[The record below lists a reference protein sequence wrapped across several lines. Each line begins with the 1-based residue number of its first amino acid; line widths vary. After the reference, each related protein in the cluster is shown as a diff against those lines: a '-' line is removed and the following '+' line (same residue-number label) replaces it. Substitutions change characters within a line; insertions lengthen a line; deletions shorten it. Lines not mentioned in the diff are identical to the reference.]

1 MFPQQPEGDWLMY
14 LKNRFDVGKF
24 IILAEMQ
31 PPKGVDVSEMVNSA
45 VRVKKSV
52 DAFLVPEMGN
62 AVMRMSAL
70 GGAMVL
76 QNQGLQTIMQVNC
89 RDRNRIALQADLLAA
104 YGAGIVNIMGVSGED
119 PSLGDH
125 HQAKAV
131 HDIDLMTLF
140 KAVSTLQAGKD
151 LAGNELTGSPS
162 FLLGANVNARATG
175 DELAKELELM
185 DAKSEAGVDFFIAPP
200 VFDFNAIEPFMEKV
214 NLKQVKILPT
224 IMLLKSVGMAR
235 YMARHLNMTI
245 SQDLIKRLMRA
256 PDKPLES
263 LTIAT
268 EVLSDAKAAGFAGV
282 MISAMGWEE
291 KLQKLMDM
299 V

>member
-1 MFPQQPEGDWLMY
+1 MY

-24 IILAEMQ
+24 IVIAEMQ

-62 AVMRMSAL
+62 AIMRMSAL

-76 QNQGLQTIMQVNC
+76 QHQGLQTIMQINC

-104 YGAGIVNIMGVSGED
+104 YGAGILNVMGVSGED
-119 PSLGDH
+119 PSTGDH
-125 HQAKAV
+125 HKAKAV

-140 KAVSTLQAGKD
+140 KAISALQTGRD
-151 LAGNELTGSPS
+151 LAGNELSGAPT
-162 FLLGANVNARATG
+162 FFLGADVNARATG
-175 DELAKELELM
+175 DELKKELDGMEE
-185 DAKSEAGVDFFIAPP
+185 KIEAGVEFFIAPP
-200 VFDFNAIEPFMEKV
+200 VFDFNVIAPFMEAVDLKKTKV
-214 NLKQVKILPT
+214 LPT
-224 IMLLKSVGMAR
+224 VMMLKSVGMAR
-235 YMARHLNMTI
+235 YLARHMNMSI
-245 SQDLIKRLMRA
+245 SQDLIKRIMHA

-268 EVLSDAKAAGFAGV
+268 EIVAEAKGAGFAGV
-282 MISAMGWEE
+282 KISPMGWES

-299 V
+299 M

>member
-1 MFPQQPEGDWLMY
+1 MY

-45 VRVKKSV
+45 TRVKKTI

-62 AVMRMSAL
+62 AIMRMSAL

-76 QNQGLQTIMQVNC
+76 QNQGLQTIMQINC

-104 YGAGIVNIMGVSGED
+104 YGAGIINIMGVSGED
-119 PSLGDH
+119 PSIGDH

-140 KAVSTLQAGKD
+140 KAISTLQTGRD
-151 LAGNELTGSPS
+151 LAGNELSGSPS
-162 FLLGANVNARATG
+162 FFVGATVNARATG
-175 DELAKELELM
+175 DELKKELEAM
-185 DAKSEAGVDFFIAPP
+185 EEKIEAGVEFFIAPP
-200 VFDFNAIEPFMEKV
+200 VFDFSAIEPFMEAVDLRKTKV
-214 NLKQVKILPT
+214 LPT
-224 IMLLKSVGMAR
+224 VMLLKSVGMAR
-235 YMARHLNMTI
+235 YLARHMNMTI
-245 SQDLIKRLMRA
+245 SQDLIKRMMHA

-268 EVLSDAKAAGFAGV
+268 EILSEAKDAGFAGV
-282 MISAMGWEE
+282 KISAMGWEN

-299 V
+299 I